1 MTMFG
6 LATLPLINATKTAGA
21 SQCWFADDAASGGR
35 LIRLR
40 AWWDILSV
48 TGPLYG
54 YYPNAVK
61 TFLVVKSDLHDEVTE
76 VFRDTN
82 VEITCVGHRY
92 LGGALGTPTF
102 D

>member
-1 MTMFG
+1 M
-6 LATLPLINATKTAGA
+6 
-21 SQCWFADDAASGGR
+21 
-35 LIRLR
+35 
-40 AWWDILSV
+40 SV

-61 TFLVVKSDLHDEVTE
+61 TFLVVKSDLYDEAAE

-82 VEITCVGHRY
+82 VKITCVGHRY

-102 D
+102 VIEAMKEKVSEWVTEIEELSRIGHTQPHAAYAALTHGIIGR